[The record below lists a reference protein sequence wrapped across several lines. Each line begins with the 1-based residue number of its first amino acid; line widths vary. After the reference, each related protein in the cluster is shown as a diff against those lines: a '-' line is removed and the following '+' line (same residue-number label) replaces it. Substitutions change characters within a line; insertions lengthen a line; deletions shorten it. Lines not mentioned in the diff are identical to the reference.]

1 MSIVYD
7 EVWITTM
14 REIEICRYSLKKYEA
29 IIKKMEGKYGI
40 TTEEFLKRYKDESF
54 PENKVSVRDF
64 KKWYDIYLAREKCS
78 LRKKE
83 LESFLE
89 R

>member
-29 IIKKMEGKYGI
+29 TIKKMEERYGI
-40 TTEEFLKRYKDESF
+40 TTDEFLKRYKEESLS
-54 PENKVSVRDF
+54 EKGVSVKDL

-89 R
+89 K

>member
-1 MSIVYD
+1 MTITYD

-14 REIEICRYSLKKYEA
+14 REIEICRYSIRKYEDFLERMEAKYGMKTEDFLKKYEGNA
-29 IIKKMEGKYGI
+29 LEA
-40 TTEEFLKRYKDESF
+40 
-54 PENKVSVRDF
+54 NRDF

-83 LESFLE
+83 LETFLE

>member
-1 MSIVYD
+1 MAVIYD

-14 REIEICRYSLKKYEA
+14 REIEICRYSLKKYEGFL
-29 IIKKMEGKYGI
+29 KKMEDKYRMPS
-40 TTEEFLKRYKDESF
+40 EEFLKRYEGGIL
-54 PENKVSVRDF
+54 PENRDF
-64 KKWYDIYLAREKCS
+64 KKWYDIHLAREKC
-78 LRKKE
+78 LIRKKE

>member
-14 REIEICRYSLKKYEA
+14 REIEICRYSLRKYEGFL
-29 IIKKMEGKYGI
+29 KKMEDKYGMK
-40 TTEEFLKRYKDESF
+40 TEEFVKRYREGYLY
-54 PENKVSVRDF
+54 NKDF
-64 KKWYDIYLAREKCS
+64 KKWYDTYLAREKCS

-83 LESFLE
+83 LEGFLE

>member
-1 MSIVYD
+1 MIYD

-14 REIEICRYSLKKYEA
+14 REVEICRYSLKKYECFL
-29 IIKKMEGKYGI
+29 KKMEDKYGMK
-40 TTEEFLKRYKDESF
+40 TEDFLKRYKES
-54 PENKVSVRDF
+54 ELRANRDF

>member
-1 MSIVYD
+1 MTIVYD

-14 REIEICRYSLKKYEA
+14 REVNICRYSIKKYEKFLRKMEDKYGMKTEDFLKKYEGGLLHEQ
-29 IIKKMEGKYGI
+29 K
-40 TTEEFLKRYKDESF
+40 
-54 PENKVSVRDF
+54 DF
-64 KKWYDIYLAREKCS
+64 KKWYDIYLAREKCC